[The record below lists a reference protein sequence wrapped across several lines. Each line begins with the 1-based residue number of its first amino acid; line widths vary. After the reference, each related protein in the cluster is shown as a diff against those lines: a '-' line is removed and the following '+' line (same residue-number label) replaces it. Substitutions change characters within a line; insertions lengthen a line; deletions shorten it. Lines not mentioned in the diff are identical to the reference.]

1 MDKDE
6 NPPHW
11 PPTYHPNVC
20 TFPGTLTCRFS
31 VLRWVRLTRLF
42 SHYFAHGSA
51 WLLPT
56 LFRSAACPSPG
67 ETPFSTFSPSPPWF
81 LGCDPRRSRGK
92 AWLQVLDATC
102 NCLPLSCSPQL
113 PYNALQRCAPL
124 SQRIQMGSEALKR
137 GTRKKKEK
145 NRHNPRDSDHLLS
158 RSNGKKK
165 DKTKKLQHEWGRRS
179 SPSSCECLSS
189 RKKTKKKKTYSP
201 NDATGRCGS
210 GGGVW
215 GGEGVW
221 TLAKIMTQSFF
232 VCCCFFLVISLSL
245 SLPGS
250 QSGAPRCL
258 EVRLGLPGFENRVL
272 FVKRAEPAQSE

>member
-1 MDKDE
+1 M
-6 NPPHW
+6 
-11 PPTYHPNVC
+11 
-20 TFPGTLTCRFS
+20 
-31 VLRWVRLTRLF
+31 RLTRLF
-42 SHYFAHGSA
+42 SHYFTHGSA

-67 ETPFSTFSPSPPWF
+67 VTPFSTFSPSPPWF

-124 SQRIQMGSEALKR
+124 SQRIQMGSEALKKR
-137 GTRKKKEK
+137 HKEEEGK

-165 DKTKKLQHEWGRRS
+165 DKTKKLQREWGRRS

-189 RKKTKKKKTYSP
+189 RKKNPKKTTYSP

-215 GGEGVW
+215 GGRRGGSVN
-221 TLAKIMTQSFF
+221 TGQNNDTKFF
-232 VCCCFFLVISLSL
+232 CVLLFLFGDLSLSL
-245 SLPGS
+245 SPSFPVRGS
-250 QSGAPRCL
+250 S
-258 EVRLGLPGFENRVL
+258 VLGGQVGTAWIWEPCPICEES
-272 FVKRAEPAQSE
+272 RAGPVWIIW